1 MLSHFLSDWKSIIE
15 LYHNGTINENLYKL
29 WIKDKIKEFEWVHL
43 GVDDDTIGFL
53 NLQEERKTNK

>member
-1 MLSHFLSDWKSIIE
+1 MGDFSILGIR
-15 LYHNGTINENLYKL
+15 
-29 WIKDKIKEFEWVHL
+29 IKEFEWVHL